1 MGVVLVS
8 HYAGEDGQRPI
19 GQVILDILHQR
30 RHALGVMPAVHDHQ
44 RLPPHHLEADGPAH
58 LRQTLPHRVF
68 VDVPA
73 AAAQHL
79 HYRQRCGGVIQL
91 HPAQQRQVQIG
102 QVTEIEGLPVQRM
115 GERGESVHVHRVQR
129 DAAGAASCGY
139 DLRHRRRTGVQHR
152 LAAGLDDAGLGGG
165 DLLHGI
171 AQIGHVI
178 QTDVAQHGGLR
189 RGDGVG
195 GVELAAH
202 AHLAHHDVALTPG
215 KPCEGDGGHHLKLR
229 GVVSH
234 AVRQRPHLLR
244 NGAQLL
250 VGDGLTVH
258 LHPLVEAKDVGRC
271 VQPRA
276 IPRGP

>member
-1 MGVVLVS
+1 
-8 HYAGEDGQRPI
+8 
-19 GQVILDILHQR
+19 
-30 RHALGVMPAVHDHQ
+30 
-44 RLPPHHLEADGPAH
+44 
-58 LRQTLPHRVF
+58 
-68 VDVPA
+68 
-73 AAAQHL
+73 
-79 HYRQRCGGVIQL
+79 
-91 HPAQQRQVQIG
+91 
-102 QVTEIEGLPVQRM
+102 M
-115 GERGESVHVHRVQR
+115 GERGKDIHVHRVQR
-129 DAAGAASCGY
+129 DAAGVALCGY
-139 DLRHRRRTGVQHR
+139 DLRHRRRAGVQHR

-189 RGDGVG
+189 CGDGVG

-244 NGAQLL
+244 DGAQLF

-258 LHPLVEAKDVGRC
+258 LHPLVEAEDVGRC
-271 VQPRA
+271 VQSRA